1 MVRRLKVLL
10 LLIACAAAAT
20 ADPPIP
26 ATPAGRV
33 LSAWLESFNSG
44 DRARIDAF
52 LKTYAPRLPQ
62 PALSSAHFRG
72 QSGGLTLIAVTRS
85 DQNTISFRVQEKSR
99 PTVLIGKME
108 VTASTPPAI
117 QNFVLSAV
125 PDSAVLEDIKL
136 DAALRQQIIA
146 DVITNLDQFYVYPE
160 LAKKMGE
167 SIRAR
172 ESKGDYNAF
181 ASGDEFASQLTA
193 DLVAVSHDKHLNVF
207 YVPYKFAADPPPLTL
222 DRISEDRRAMARD
235 CGIRNVEIRPNNIG
249 YLKLDFFADPMA
261 CGKTAAAA
269 VTFLANTD
277 AVIFDVRENS
287 GGDPRMVA
295 FFASYLFDQPV
306 HLNDFYDRT
315 EDKTSEYWTL
325 RFVPGLRIGHKP
337 VYVLTSARSFSGAE
351 EFAYDLKNL
360 RRVTVVGETTA
371 GASHPVGPHKAGDHF
386 VVYVPNAR
394 SISPV
399 TRTDWEG
406 KGVIPDVAVSADA
419 ALETAERLAAERIQL
434 EAGRAPAAPRA
445 D

>member
-1 MVRRLKVLL
+1 MLRRLMVLL
-10 LLIACAAAAT
+10 FAIAYAGITWAQAA
-20 ADPPIP
+20 IP
-26 ATPAGRV
+26 NTPAGRV
-33 LSAWLESFNSG
+33 LVAWIEAFNTG

-62 PALSSAHFRG
+62 PALTSAHFRG

-85 DQNTISFRVQEKSR
+85 DQTLISFRVQEKSQ
-99 PTVLIGKME
+99 PTILIGKME
-108 VTASTPPAI
+108 VTAAKAPTI
-117 QNFVLSAV
+117 QNFALSAV
-125 PDSAVLEDIKL
+125 PDGAVLEDIKL
-136 DAALRQQIIA
+136 NAALRKQIIA
-146 DVITNLDQFYVYPE
+146 DVVTNLDQFYVYPE
-160 LAKKMGE
+160 LARKMGE
-167 SIRAR
+167 TIRNR
-172 ESKGDYNAF
+172 ESKGDYNALT
-181 ASGDEFASQLTA
+181 GGEEFASELTA
-193 DLVAVSHDKHLNVF
+193 DMVAVSHDKHLNVF
-207 YVPYKFAADPPPLTL
+207 YMPYKFAADPPPLTM

-235 CGIRNVEIRPNNIG
+235 CGIRSVEIRPNNIG

-269 VTFLANTD
+269 ITFLANTD

-295 FFASYLFDQPV
+295 LLASYLFDQPV

-315 EDKTSEYWTL
+315 ENKTSEYWTM
-325 RFVPGLRIGHKP
+325 RFVPGLRIGRKP
-337 VYVLTSARSFSGAE
+337 AYVLTSAHSFSGAE

-360 RRVTVVGETTA
+360 RRITVVGETTA

-386 VVYVPNAR
+386 IVYVPHAR

-406 KGVIPDVAVSADA
+406 KGVTPDVAVSADD
-419 ALETAERLAAERIQL
+419 ALDTAERLAAERIQSD
-434 EAGRAPAAPRA
+434 AGRAHAAARA

>member
-10 LLIACAAAAT
+10 VVIASAAT
-20 ADPPIP
+20 AWAEPAIP

-33 LSAWLESFNSG
+33 LAAWLDAFNSG
-44 DRARIDAF
+44 DRAKIDAF
-52 LKTYAPRLPQ
+52 LKNYAPRLPQ
-62 PALSSAHFRG
+62 PALTSAHFRG

-85 DQNTISFRVQEKSR
+85 DQNLISFRVQEKSQ
-99 PTVLIGKME
+99 PTILIGKME
-108 VTASTPPAI
+108 VTATKAPTI
-117 QNFVLSAV
+117 QNFALSAV
-125 PDSAVLEDIKL
+125 PEGAVLEDIKL
-136 DAALRQQIIA
+136 DAPLRKQIIA
-146 DVITNLDQFYVYPE
+146 DVVSNLDQFYVYPE
-160 LAKKMGE
+160 LAKKMGDA
-167 SIRAR
+167 IRAR
-172 ESKGDYNAF
+172 EGKGDYKGLTG
-181 ASGDEFASQLTA
+181 GDEFASQLTA
-193 DLVAVSHDKHLNVF
+193 DLLAVSHDKHLNVF

-249 YLKLDFFADPMA
+249 YMKLDFFADPMA

-269 VTFLANTD
+269 ITFLANTD

-295 FFASYLFDQPV
+295 LIASYLFDQPV

-315 EDKTSEYWTL
+315 ENKTSEYWTL

-337 VYVLTSARSFSGAE
+337 AYVLTSGRSFSGAE

-386 VVYVPNAR
+386 IVYVPNAR

-399 TRTDWEG
+399 TKTDWEG
-406 KGVIPDVAVSADA
+406 KGVAPDVAVSADE
-419 ALETAERLAAERIQL
+419 ALDTAERLAAERIQL
-434 EAGRAPAAPRA
+434 EAGRATPAPRA